1 MNSML
6 FQNNVEPF
14 WTVSYFSDVTVDL
27 NLNSSLFKLFY
38 VTLLESPNFK
48 GSVTNSVMVKLILP
62 NIFEL
67 WLVDSSLIRCVAAQV
82 LLKRDV
88 LLQPLS
94 NRNSRS
100 IPILAYISS
109 ATDLTSKVQPL
120 IPYDLRISYNLVDTV
135 RWLTHNK
142 GETCD

>member
-1 MNSML
+1 MNAML
-6 FQNNVEPF
+6 FQNNVESF

-100 IPILAYISS
+100 IL
-109 ATDLTSKVQPL
+109 
-120 IPYDLRISYNLVDTV
+120 
-135 RWLTHNK
+135 
-142 GETCD
+142 